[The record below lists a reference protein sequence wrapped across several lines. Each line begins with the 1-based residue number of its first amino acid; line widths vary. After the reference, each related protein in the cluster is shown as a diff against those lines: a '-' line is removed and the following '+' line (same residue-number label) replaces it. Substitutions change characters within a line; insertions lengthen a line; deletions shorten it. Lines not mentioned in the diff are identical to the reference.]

1 MVLLRNL
8 LGGTMRNILV
18 VLLCLLVA
26 CPSDIALS
34 IDVNGELKNAL
45 LEKQS
50 SPPTGYEGRIY
61 YNTTSKLPEFYNG
74 TAWTSLGS
82 MASEHA
88 AGLIDRQIKPTIV
101 PLTFS
106 FNNGGGSVQVD
117 AVFSRIGNTVTV
129 FVPDA
134 QATTGTASNSF
145 SSGPGSIPAWATPAT
160 SRIIGVARGRNNGS
174 ADTTLYPVRVTETG
188 AIMIHRGNEAS
199 TWTNSASGG
208 TQGIGFSG
216 SYFVE

>member
-8 LGGTMRNILV
+8 LG

-50 SPPTGYEGRIY
+50 SSPTGYEGRIY

-82 MASEHA
+82 MAGLNTPGLVSNEHTISASDVSSSSEA
-88 AGLIDRQIKPTIV
+88 TGTLSWRIDVVGRVVNFYGFFNITGTNSHV
-101 PLTFS
+101 STFS
-106 FNNGGGSVQVD
+106 AALPDGFRPPN
-117 AVFSRIGNTVTV
+117 AMIVFCRFYTLTQAMYFLQIDPSGDLFMYKRTFTAASGMSSANFANTSQENAIACGTSW
-129 FVPDA
+129 PK
-134 QATTGTASNSF
+134 TGT
-145 SSGPGSIPAWATPAT
+145 
-160 SRIIGVARGRNNGS
+160 
-174 ADTTLYPVRVTETG
+174 
-188 AIMIHRGNEAS
+188 
-199 TWTNSASGG
+199 
-208 TQGIGFSG
+208 
-216 SYFVE
+216 

>member
-8 LGGTMRNILV
+8 LV

-82 MASEHA
+82 MDKISASDVSNSSGA
-88 AGLIDRQIKPTIV
+88 TGTLSWRIDVVGRV
-101 PLTFS
+101 VNFYGF
-106 FNNGGGSVQVD
+106 FNITG
-117 AVFSRIGNTVTV
+117 
-129 FVPDA
+129 
-134 QATTGTASNSF
+134 TTG
-145 SSGPGSIPAWATPAT
+145 PT
-160 SRIIGVARGRNNGS
+160 STFLAALPDGFRPPDDLYVLCRYN
-174 ADTTLYPVRVTETG
+174 TTLQALYLLSLATNGTLQIAKRTFTAASG
-188 AIMIHRGNEAS
+188 MANGNFANDSSENALAC
-199 TWTNSASGG
+199 SASWPKTG
-208 TQGIGFSG
+208 T
-216 SYFVE
+216 